1 MIPKVIHYCWF
12 GGKPLP
18 KDAEKCIASWKKYL
32 PEYEIK
38 RWDETNFDV
47 NIIPYTCE
55 AYSVGK
61 YAFVSDYARFWI
73 IYNYGGIYF
82 DTDVEVIAKM
92 EDIIG
97 VGPFLAVEFQNVDKI
112 TVNPGLGFGAI
123 AKMPAIKDIMA
134 TYECS
139 RFINVDGSISYR
151 NIVEITSEYLLE
163 SGMEN
168 MNAVQKCAGFTIYPV
183 DYFCPIS
190 FETRKMV
197 LTANTRTIH
206 HFAESWVPLSTRIKN
221 TIGRI
226 LGQKF
231 LQSLVRVKSR
241 IKQLLKYVK

>member
-18 KDAEKCIASWKKYL
+18 KDAEKCIASWKQYL

-47 NIIPYTCE
+47 NIIPYTRE

-73 IYNYGGIYF
+73 IYNFGGIYF
-82 DTDVEVIAKM
+82 DTDVEVIANM

-97 VGPFLAVEFQNVDKI
+97 SGPYLGVECQNANHI

-123 AKMPAIKDIMA
+123 AQMSTIKEIMM

-139 RFINVDGSISYR
+139 HFINTDGGISYK
-151 NIVEITSEYLLE
+151 NIVEITSEYLVA

-168 MNAVQKCAGFTIYPV
+168 TNVVQKCAGFTIYPF
-183 DYFCPIS
+183 DYFCPVS
-190 FETRKMV
+190 FETRKMM

-206 HFAESWVPLSTRIKN
+206 HFAESWVPKSTRFKN
-221 TIGRI
+221 ALGRFMGKGF
-226 LGQKF
+226 LGVVVKAKSF
-231 LQSLVRVKSR
+231 LKK
-241 IKQLLKYVK
+241 IINHA

>member
-18 KDAEKCIASWKKYL
+18 KDAEKCIASWKKFF

-73 IYNYGGIYF
+73 IYNFGGIYF
-82 DTDVEVIAKM
+82 DVDVEVIAKM
-92 EDIIG
+92 EDIIVSGPYLG
-97 VGPFLAVEFQNVDKI
+97 VECKNANQI
-112 TVNPGLGFGAI
+112 TVNPGLGFCAF
-123 AKMPAIKDIMA
+123 AQMPAIKDIMA

-139 RFINVDGSISYR
+139 RFINSDGSISYK
-151 NIVEITSEYLLE
+151 NIVEITSEYLVDA
-163 SGMEN
+163 GMEN
-168 MNAVQKCAGFTIYPV
+168 TNVIQKCMGFTIYPV
-183 DYFCPIS
+183 DYFCPVS

-206 HFAESWVPLSTRIKN
+206 HFAESWVPRSTRIKN
-221 TIGRI
+221 AIGRI

-231 LQSLVRVKSR
+231 LQSLVTVKCR
-241 IKQLLKYVK
+241 IKQLLQYVK